1 MYTEE
6 LARATMQERGRQ
18 FAQIE
23 REARAEQALRRS
35 TSPRGVPSPERG
47 RRIPL
52 LSFLS
57 RHLRMASAS

>member
-6 LARATMQERGRQ
+6 LVQATMQERGRQ

-35 TSPRGVPSPERG
+35 TSPRGVPSQER
-47 RRIPL
+47 RRSIPL

-57 RHLRMASAS
+57 RLHRTAPAS

>member
-6 LARATMQERGRQ
+6 LVQATMQERARQ

-35 TSPRGVPSPERG
+35 TSPRGVPSHERG

-52 LSFLS
+52 LSFIT
-57 RHLRMASAS
+57 RHLRTAPAS